1 MMCVIFFKPPSE
13 EFDLVISILVW
24 MRLQMNGLEYVHFF
38 LLLCN
43 EKFINLVENSRHQ
56 QSGALVFWIH
66 SFLSLE

>member
-1 MMCVIFFKPPSE
+1 
-13 EFDLVISILVW
+13 
-24 MRLQMNGLEYVHFF
+24 MNGLECVHFF

-43 EKFINLVENSRHQ
+43 EKFVTLVENSRHQ